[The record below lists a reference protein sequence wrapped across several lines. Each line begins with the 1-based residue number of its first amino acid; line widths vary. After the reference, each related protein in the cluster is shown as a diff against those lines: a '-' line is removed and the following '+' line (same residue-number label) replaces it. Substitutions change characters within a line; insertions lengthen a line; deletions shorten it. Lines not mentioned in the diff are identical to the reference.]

1 LLDRLA
7 VAGQLSKVFR
17 GRPLSLEPAPS
28 EVWTVS
34 EDIREK
40 ERLRSLE
47 VLTDVLN
54 EFLEG
59 RYDKFSITFDRP
71 LELTENEYYEL
82 LGNYDSS
89 NGAKLFDMF
98 TYDIDTIEDPRTEK
112 CFRIAKKLEIE
123 REIEEAGIYVI
134 YRIVGY
140 TDEIEIDCNNEEGQ
154 RPAGEAEENRT
165 SSSGGPGP

>member
-1 LLDRLA
+1 M
-7 VAGQLSKVFR
+7 
-17 GRPLSLEPAPS
+17 
-28 EVWTVS
+28 S

-47 VLTDVLN
+47 VLTNVLD

-71 LELTENEYYEL
+71 LELSEKEYYEM

-89 NGAKLFDMF
+89 NGAKTFDMF
-98 TYDIDTIEDPRTEK
+98 TYDIDTVEDPRAEE
-112 CFRIAKKLEIE
+112 CYRIAKKLIIK
-123 REIEEAGIYVI
+123 RDVEEANIYVI
-134 YRIVGY
+134 YQITGY
-140 TDEIEIDCNNEEGQ
+140 NDMIKIECNNEEGQ
-154 RPAGEAEENRT
+154 RPAGEAEENKT